1 MSYNRELVDSLI
13 ELGEFLKLRN
23 YSPGYSGNVSV
34 RNGSSILI
42 TTSGSANGFLTE
54 DCFVEIDFEGSP
66 VDASKKPSSE
76 KMLHVEMYKTRSD
89 VNCVIH
95 VHSPALSAF
104 AAAGKDLMEPVL
116 IENVC
121 YFGGIPLAD
130 YALPSSKE
138 LVTETAKFFE
148 DYSVIL
154 MKNHGVIVGGE
165 SIQDAYLKL
174 EMAEEY
180 AKTIIYANQLGGV
193 NPLSVTQVKAL
204 DELMGR

>member
-1 MSYNRELVDSLI
+1 MSYNQELVRSLI
-13 ELGEFLKLRN
+13 KLGELLNLRN
-23 YSPGYSGNVSV
+23 YTPGYSGNVSV
-34 RNGSSILI
+34 RSGDSVLI

-54 DCFVEIDFEGSP
+54 ECFVEIDFEGNT
-66 VDASKKPSSE
+66 DTDKNPSSE
-76 KMLHVEMYKTRSD
+76 KMLHIEMYKTRQD

-121 YFGGIPLAD
+121 YFGGIPLAE

-138 LVTETAKFFE
+138 LVIETSKYFK

-154 MKNHGVIVGGE
+154 MKNHGVIVGGA
-165 SIQDAYLKL
+165 SVQDAYLKL

-193 NPLSVTQVKAL
+193 DSLSVNQVKAL